1 MAEVLEDANNQS
13 LKFTK
18 SDVLNEWVS
27 TVIQTMNEKESN
39 PILFRQLFD
48 KESSTY
54 SYLLADSVSL
64 DAILIDPVAE
74 TVDRDI
80 QLIQELGKLVLH
92 CSLIILTSFL
102 CDNNNSYLM

>member
-1 MAEVLEDANNQS
+1 MAEVLENANNQA

-27 TVIQTMNEKESN
+27 TVVQTMNEKESH

-54 SYLLADSVSL
+54 TYLLADSITL
-64 DAILIDPVAE
+64 EAILIDPVAE
-74 TVDRDI
+74 TVDRDL
-80 QLIQELGKLVLH
+80 QLVQELGTLR
-92 CSLIILTSFL
+92 SF
-102 CDNNNSYLM
+102 C